1 MRKCMVGGVI
11 LLFILM
17 ASVPAMASSSCDTR
31 YPVVLAHGM
40 GASAEILGV
49 VDYWWG
55 IERELE
61 ANGAD
66 VYITSVNGMDGT
78 AAKAQAFKQQFLE
91 ILAVTGKTKA
101 NIVGHSHGTLY
112 TRDAISNLG
121 LAPSVASYTS
131 LAGPHQG
138 ASVADAIMY
147 GVPDFLHGASG
158 QVMNFIY
165 SWVFGDSNPDSLTN
179 GWNVT
184 RPYMQDVFNPN
195 TPNVP
200 GLYYQSWASKVRYSS
215 ASLML
220 QLTWLYTL
228 AVEGANDGLVSV
240 ESAKWGNFRGVL
252 KGSWWSPGVD
262 HLNLVNQL
270 FGVTPGFD
278 AKGFYVDMVSDL
290 KSRGY

>member
-1 MRKCMVGGVI
+1 MRKCMVGGAI
-11 LLFILM
+11 LVFIWM
-17 ASVPAMASSSCDTR
+17 ASVSAMASSSCDTR

-40 GASAEILGV
+40 GASAEILGI

-91 ILAVTGKTKA
+91 ILAVSGKAKA
-101 NIVGHSHGTLY
+101 NIIGHSHGTLY

-121 LAPSVASYTS
+121 LAANVASYTS
-131 LAGPHQG
+131 LAGPHRG
-138 ASVADAIMY
+138 SSVADAVMY
-147 GVPDFLHGASG
+147 GVPDFLHGATG
-158 QVMNFIY
+158 QVMDFIY
-165 SWVFGDSNPDSLTN
+165 SWVFGDSDPDSLTN

-184 RPYMQDVFNPN
+184 RPYMRDVFNPN
-195 TPNVP
+195 TPNVV
-200 GLYYQSWASKVRYSS
+200 GLYYQSWAGKIRYASS
-215 ASLML
+215 SIML
-220 QLTWLYTL
+220 QLPWLYAL
-228 AVEGANDGLVSV
+228 IMEGANDGLVSV

-252 KGSWWSPGVD
+252 YGAWWSPGVD